1 MPHVDEPADS
11 RALLHMPVNVR
22 SASLALIAALLCL
35 FALHWASAVFIPLMM
50 GAMFSYAL
58 TPAVDLMSRWWLP
71 RPAAAALLLIA
82 LLSTVGWGA
91 YTLRADADSLIESLP
106 DVARKL
112 KESLR
117 SPRNQPDSNFDRM
130 QKAATQ
136 LEQAAVD
143 GDATRSAVGKGV
155 ARVQIERAPFNIK
168 DYLFVGGLRLAEML
182 AQCIVV
188 CVITYFLLAS
198 GDAFRRKLVRIAGPT
213 FGRRKITVQALN
225 EISQQIQRYL
235 VMQLLTS
242 VGVGVATAAAFWM
255 IGMKHF
261 AVWGVAAAVLNLV
274 PYIGSIVLCGVSAV
288 VALTQFGTIEKAL
301 LVASVSVGLHIV
313 SGYLVAPWL
322 TGRTSR
328 LSAVVVFVG
337 VLAWGWLWGIWG
349 LLLGAP
355 MLMAIKAVCDRV
367 DDLKPIGEL
376 LGGGNEIAKI
386 APPECV
392 SEQTSDPDA
401 RNMQA

>member
-1 MPHVDEPADS
+1 MPHADEPADS
-11 RALLHMPVNVR
+11 RALLHLPVNVR

-50 GAMFSYAL
+50 GMMFSYAL
-58 TPAVDLMSRWWLP
+58 TPVVDLMSRWWLP
-71 RPAAAALLLIA
+71 RPVAAALLLIA
-82 LLSTVGWGA
+82 LLSAIGWGA
-91 YTLRADADSLIESLP
+91 FALRDDADSLIESLP
-106 DVARKL
+106 EAARQL

-117 SPRNQPDSNFDRM
+117 SPHNQPESNFDRM

-136 LEQAAVD
+136 LEQAAAD
-143 GDATRSAVGKGV
+143 SDATRGAVGKGV
-155 ARVQIERAPFNIK
+155 ARVQIDKAPFNIK
-168 DYLFVGGLRLAEML
+168 DYVFVGGVRLAQML

-188 CVITYFLLAS
+188 GFITYFLLAS

-213 FGRRKITVQALN
+213 FGRRKITVQALD

-242 VGVGVATAAAFWM
+242 VAVGVATAAAFWM

-261 AVWGVAAAVLNLV
+261 AVWGVAAAVFNLV
-274 PYIGSIVLCGVSAV
+274 PYLGSIALCGVSAV
-288 VALTQFGTIEKAL
+288 VALTQFGTIDKAL
-301 LVASVSVGLHIV
+301 LVASISVGLHIV

-337 VLAWGWLWGIWG
+337 VLAWGWLWGMWG

-376 LGGGNEIAKI
+376 LGGESEIAKP
-386 APPECV
+386 ALSACV
-392 SEQTSDPDA
+392 SEQTSDPDV
-401 RNMQA
+401 RNMRA

>member
-1 MPHVDEPADS
+1 
-11 RALLHMPVNVR
+11 
-22 SASLALIAALLCL
+22 
-35 FALHWASAVFIPLMM
+35 
-50 GAMFSYAL
+50 
-58 TPAVDLMSRWWLP
+58 MSRWRLP

-82 LLSTVGWGA
+82 ILSAVGWGA
-91 YTLRADADSLIESLP
+91 YALRDDADSLIESLP

-112 KESLR
+112 KQSLH
-117 SPRNQPDSNFDRM
+117 SPRNQPDNNFDRM
-130 QKAATQ
+130 QEAATQ
-136 LEQAAVD
+136 LEQAAAA
-143 GDATRSAVGKGV
+143 DATRSAVGKGV
-155 ARVQIERAPFNIK
+155 ARVQIEKAPFNIK
-168 DYLFVGGLRLAEML
+168 DYVFVGGLRLAEML

-242 VGVGVATAAAFWM
+242 AAVGAATAGAFWM

-274 PYIGSIVLCGVSAV
+274 PYIGSIALCSVSAV

-301 LVASVSVGLHIV
+301 LVASVSIGLHIV

-337 VLAWGWLWGIWG
+337 VLAWGWLWGLWG
-349 LLLGAP
+349 LLLGIP
-355 MLMAIKAVCDRV
+355 ILMAVKAVCDRV
-367 DDLKPIGEL
+367 EDLKPIGEL
-376 LGGGNEIAKI
+376 LG
-386 APPECV
+386 
-392 SEQTSDPDA
+392 S
-401 RNMQA
+401 